1 MDNRN
6 AMKLLIIGAN
16 GQLGWELG
24 KRGGRQGFDSDSVDL
39 PQFNITDQAQVVA
52 QVEKSAPNMIINASA
67 YTAVDKAESESELAF
82 AVNER
87 GPSYLADA
95 CAANGIPMVHVS
107 TDYVFSGD
115 KETPYFETDPVSP
128 MGVYGQSKA
137 AGEYAVRNKLKSHII
152 IRTAWL
158 YGVNGQNFVKTML
171 RLGKERK
178 TIRVVADQHGCP
190 TYAADLADAILTIAG
205 QVGNGLKGN
214 WGTYHYCGRGNT
226 NWHGFAEAIFE
237 MAKPLISLKI
247 QNVEPIST
255 DAYPTPAKRPVN
267 SVLDCSRIQKEF
279 GVRNRPWKESL
290 WEMLKIVLTD

>member
-1 MDNRN
+1 
-6 AMKLLIIGAN
+6 MKLLIIGAK

-24 KRGGRQGFDSDSVDL
+24 KRGDRQGFDADSVDL
-39 PQFNITDQAQVVA
+39 PDFNITDQAQVVK
-52 QVEKSAPNMIINASA
+52 QIEKSKPNMVINASA
-67 YTAVDKAESESELAF
+67 YTAVDRAESESELAF

-95 CAANGIPMVHVS
+95 CGAHGIPMVHVS
-107 TDYVFSGD
+107 TDYVFSGA
-115 KETPYFETDPVSP
+115 KEAPYLENDPVSP

-137 AGEYAVRNKLKSHII
+137 AGEEAVRNRLKSHII

-158 YGVNGQNFVKTML
+158 YGINGQNFVKTML

-178 TIRVVADQHGCP
+178 TIRVVADQYGCP
-190 TYAADLADAILTIAG
+190 TYAADLADAILAIAG

-214 WGTYHYCGRGNT
+214 WGTYHYCGRGST
-226 NWHGFAEAIFE
+226 TWHGFAEAIFE
-237 MAKPLISLKI
+237 MAKPLISMKI

-255 DAYPTPAKRPVN
+255 DAYPTSAKRPVN
-267 SVLDCSRIQKEF
+267 SVLDCSRIQIEF

-290 WEMLKIVLTD
+290 WKMLKIVLTD

>member
-1 MDNRN
+1 
-6 AMKLLIIGAN
+6 MKLLIIGAN

-24 KRGGRQGFDSDSVDL
+24 KRGSRQEFDTVCVDL
-39 PQFNITDQAQVVA
+39 PEFNITDQVQVAAQI
-52 QVEKSAPNMIINASA
+52 EKSAPNLVINASA

-95 CAANGIPMVHVS
+95 CSTHEIPMVHVS

-115 KETPYFETDPVSP
+115 KETPYLETDPVSP

-137 AGEYAVRNKLKSHII
+137 AGEDAVRNRLKSHII

-158 YGVNGQNFVKTML
+158 YGINGQNFVKTML

-178 TIRVVADQHGCP
+178 IIRVVADQYGCP
-190 TYAADLADAILTIAG
+190 TYAADLADAILAIAG
-205 QVGNGLKGN
+205 QVGNGLKNN
-214 WGTYHYCGRGNT
+214 WGTYHYCGSGST
-226 NWHGFAEAIFE
+226 SWHGFAEAIFE
-237 MAKPLISLKI
+237 MTKPLISLKI
-247 QNVEPIST
+247 QNVEPILT

-267 SVLDCSRIQKEF
+267 SILDCSRIQKEF
-279 GVRNRPWKESL
+279 DVRNRPWKESL
-290 WEMLKIVLTD
+290 AELLKISFVRNA